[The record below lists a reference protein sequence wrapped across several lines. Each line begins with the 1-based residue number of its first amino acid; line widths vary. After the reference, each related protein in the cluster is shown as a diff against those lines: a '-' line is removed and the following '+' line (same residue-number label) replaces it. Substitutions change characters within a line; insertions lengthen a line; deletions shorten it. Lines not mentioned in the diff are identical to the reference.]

1 VLAVPS
7 SVRRSAAVLA
17 SLLFCTGSLGA
28 GPFAA
33 VPADASVSAIE
44 GAGSARIVGGDEA
57 STTTTPW
64 VVALTTSSGAFF
76 CGGTLVA
83 PTKVVTAA
91 HCVTTPMFN
100 GGVAAKSPSSLRI
113 VAGRTDLRGSDG
125 MQVRVSSVWADPDF
139 RDVGAGH
146 DVAVLTLARI
156 VPYRTLP
163 LVAANDTAG
172 YAPGVM
178 ATVLGWGR
186 VGETDAPSPTLQ
198 SVQVPM
204 VADRTCATEE
214 SNFDAGAMVCAGYPQ
229 GGRDACAGDSGGP
242 LVVDGRLVGV
252 VSWGDGC
259 ARAGKPG
266 VYTRLTS
273 YQDEVSAQLRA

>member
-7 SVRRSAAVLA
+7 SVRRSAAVVA
-17 SLLFCTGSLGA
+17 SLLFCIGTLGA
-28 GPFAA
+28 TAAYAA
-33 VPADASVSAIE
+33 VEAID
-44 GAGSARIVGGDEA
+44 GAGSARIVGGDDA

-64 VVALTTSSGAFF
+64 VVALTTSSGQFF

-91 HCVTTPMFN
+91 HCVTTPMISN
-100 GGVAAKSPSSLRI
+100 GVAAKSPSSLRV
-113 VAGRTDLRGSDG
+113 VAGRTDLRGYDG
-125 MQVRVSSVWADPDF
+125 IEARVASVWFDPKF
-139 RDVGAGH
+139 HDVGSGD
-146 DVAVLTLARI
+146 DVAVLTLTRT

-163 LVAANDTAG
+163 LVAAGDTSG
-172 YAPGVM
+172 YAPGVV

-186 VGETDAPSPTLQ
+186 VGENAGPSPTLR
-198 SVQVPM
+198 SVQVPV
-204 VADRTCATEE
+204 VADKTCAAEE
-214 SNFDAGAMVCAGYPQ
+214 SDFDANSMVCAGYPQ

-242 LVVDGRLVGV
+242 MVVDGRLVGV

-266 VYTRLTS
+266 IYTRLTS

>member
-1 VLAVPS
+1 MPL

-17 SLLFCTGSLGA
+17 SLLLFTSSATAYA
-28 GPFAA
+28 G
-33 VPADASVSAIE
+33 DASP
-44 GAGSARIVGGDEA
+44 RIVGGDDA

-64 VVALTTSSGAFF
+64 VVALTTDGGSFF

-91 HCVTTPMFN
+91 HCVTQALAT
-100 GGVAAKSPSSLRI
+100 GGMTTKSPSSLRV
-113 VAGRTDLRGSDG
+113 VAGRTDLRTRDG
-125 MQVRVSSVWADPDF
+125 LQLRIASVWADPSF
-139 RDVGAGH
+139 RDVGTGH
-146 DVAVLTLARI
+146 DVAVLTLTRSA
-156 VPYRTLP
+156 PYRTLP
-163 LVAANDTAG
+163 LVAAGDTSA
-172 YAPGVM
+172 YQPGVV

-186 VGETDAPSPTLQ
+186 VGEYAGPSPTLK

-214 SNFDAGAMVCAGYPQ
+214 SDFDADSMVCAGYPQ

-242 LVVDGRLVGV
+242 LVVEGRLVGV

-266 VYTRLTS
+266 VYTRLVN
-273 YQDEVSAQLRA
+273 YRDEVSAHLGA

>member
-1 VLAVPS
+1 MPF

-17 SLLFCTGSLGA
+17 LLLAAGS
-28 GPFAA
+28 FAA
-33 VPADASVSAIE
+33 VPADAQVSAIDG
-44 GAGSARIVGGDEA
+44 GASPRIVGGDDA

-64 VVALTTSSGAFF
+64 VVALTTSNGQFF

-91 HCVTTPMFN
+91 HCVTTPMISS
-100 GGVAAKSPSSLRI
+100 GVAAKSPSSLRV
-113 VAGRTDLRGSDG
+113 VAGRTDLRGYDG
-125 MQVRVSSVWADPDF
+125 IEARVSSVWFDPRF
-139 RDVGAGH
+139 RDVGTGY
-146 DVAVLTLARI
+146 DVAVLTLART

-163 LVAANDTAG
+163 LVAAGDTSG
-172 YAPGVM
+172 YAPGVV

-186 VGETDAPSPTLQ
+186 VGETAGPSPTLQ
-198 SVQVPM
+198 SVQVPV
-204 VADRTCATEE
+204 VADRTCAAEE
-214 SNFDAGAMVCAGYPQ
+214 ADFDANSMVCAGYPQ

-242 LVVDGRLVGV
+242 MVVDGRLVGV

-266 VYTRLTS
+266 IYTRLTS

>member
-7 SVRRSAAVLA
+7 YVRRSAAVLA
-17 SLLFCTGSLGA
+17 SLLFCT
-28 GPFAA
+28 AA
-33 VPADASVSAIE
+33 PAHAAVSAID

-64 VVALTTSSGAFF
+64 VVALTTSNGTFF

-100 GGVAAKSPSSLRI
+100 SGVAAKAPSSLRV
-113 VAGRTDLRGSDG
+113 VAGRTDLRTDDG
-125 MQVRVSSVWADPDF
+125 INARVSSVWFDPKF
-139 RDVGAGH
+139 HDVGSGH
-146 DVAVLTLARI
+146 DVAVLTLART

-163 LVAANDTAG
+163 LVAANDTSG
-172 YAPGVM
+172 YAPGVP

-186 VGETDAPSPTLQ
+186 LAEGAGPSPTLQ
-198 SVQVPM
+198 SVQVPV
-204 VADRTCATEE
+204 VADRTCAAEE
-214 SNFDAGAMVCAGYPQ
+214 SDFDANAMVCAGYPQ

-242 LVVDGRLVGV
+242 MVVDGRLVGV

-266 VYTRLTS
+266 IYTRLTS
-273 YQDEVSAQLRA
+273 YQDEVSAQLHP

>member
-7 SVRRSAAVLA
+7 YVRRSAAVLA
-17 SLLFCTGSLGA
+17 SLLLCAGSIGA
-28 GPFAA
+28 G
-33 VPADASVSAIE
+33 PADASSA
-44 GAGSARIVGGDEA
+44 GTPRIVGGDEA

-64 VVALTTSSGAFF
+64 VVALTTSGGQFF

-100 GGVAAKSPSSLRI
+100 SGVAAKSPSSLRV
-113 VAGRTDLRGSDG
+113 VAGRTDLRSYDG
-125 MQVRVSSVWADPDF
+125 VEVRVSSVWFDPKF
-139 RDVGAGH
+139 RDVGAGD
-146 DVAVLTLARI
+146 DVAVLTLART

-163 LVAANDTAG
+163 LVAAGDTAG

-186 VGETDAPSPTLQ
+186 LAEGAGPSPTLQ
-198 SVQVPM
+198 SVQVPV
-204 VADRTCATEE
+204 VADKTCAAEE
-214 SNFDAGAMVCAGYPQ
+214 SDFDANAMVCAGYPQ

-242 LVVDGRLVGV
+242 MVVDGRLVGV

-273 YQDEVSAQLRA
+273 YQDEVSAQLRP

>member
-1 VLAVPS
+1 MH
-7 SVRRSAAVLA
+7 VRRSAAVLA
-17 SLLFCTGSLGA
+17 SLLLGA
-28 GPFAA
+28 GSMC
-33 VPADASVSAIE
+33 VTPADASTATP
-44 GAGSARIVGGDEA
+44 RIVGGDDA

-64 VVALTTSSGAFF
+64 VVALTTDGGQFF
-76 CGGTLVA
+76 CGGTLVG

-91 HCVTTPMFN
+91 HCVTEALAT
-100 GGVAAKSPSSLRI
+100 GGMTTKSPSSLRV
-113 VAGRTDLRGSDG
+113 VAGRTDLRTRDG
-125 MQVRVSSVWADPDF
+125 MQVRIASVWADPAF
-139 RDVGAGH
+139 RDVGTGH
-146 DVAVLTLARI
+146 DVAVLTLTRE

-163 LVAANDTAG
+163 LVAAGDTAG
-172 YAPGVM
+172 YAPGTP

-186 VGETDAPSPTLQ
+186 VGEAAAPSPTLK

-204 VADRTCATEE
+204 VADKTCAAEE
-214 SNFDAGAMVCAGYPQ
+214 ADFDAGAMVCAGYPD
-229 GGRDACAGDSGGP
+229 GGKDACAGDSGGP

-273 YQDEVSAQLRA
+273 YRDEVSAQLGA

>member
-1 VLAVPS
+1 VPS

-17 SLLFCTGSLGA
+17 LLLAAGS
-28 GPFAA
+28 FAA
-33 VPADASVSAIE
+33 VPADAQVSAVD
-44 GAGSARIVGGDEA
+44 GAGSPRIVGGDEA

-64 VVALTTSSGAFF
+64 VVALTTSSGQFF

-100 GGVAAKSPSSLRI
+100 GGVAAKAPSSLRV
-113 VAGRTDLRGSDG
+113 VAGRTDLRTGDG
-125 MQVRVSSVWADPDF
+125 MQVRVSSVWADPEF
-139 RDVGAGH
+139 RDVGSGR
-146 DVAVLTLARI
+146 DVAVLTLART

-163 LVAANDTAG
+163 LVAAGDTSH
-172 YAPGVM
+172 YAPGVV

-186 VGETDAPSPTLQ
+186 VGETADPSPTLQ

-204 VADRTCATEE
+204 VADRTCASEE
-214 SNFDAGAMVCAGYPQ
+214 ADFDANSMVCAGYPQ

-242 LVVDGRLVGV
+242 MVVDGRLVGV